1 MSSKRPDFLEEIP
14 KSLFDLVDKCLT
26 VNPRLRI
33 TAEEALK
40 HEFFA
45 PCHEALRK
53 QRLQRQVLSQD
64 SEYSP
69 SLRGKSILRNR
80 ENLSSKSLKSFQN
93 LEI

>member
-1 MSSKRPDFLEEIP
+1 MNSKRPDFLKEIP

-45 PCHEALRK
+45 PCHEVLRK
-53 QRLQRQVLSQD
+53 QRLQRQVSSQD
-64 SEYSP
+64 SENNP
-69 SLRGKSILRNR
+69 SLRGKSF
-80 ENLSSKSLKSFQN
+80 LKPVNFSQVKA
-93 LEI
+93 